1 MTYPDDDR
9 LLVDFLRHYR
19 PPTPPASEDLEDRI
33 LTQITTANTQSN
45 SVPLRRRQR
54 LRYWAI
60 PAAIAAGIIATLISY
75 GALTPKPTSNADQTS
90 LEAFIET
97 SWDGTVSSDE
107 TDYDWLLSHST
118 SIQ

>member
-9 LLVDFLRHYR
+9 PLVDFLRHYR

-33 LTQITTANTQSN
+33 LAQITGANTQSP
-45 SVPLRRRQR
+45 SVPSRRRQR
-54 LRYWAI
+54 SQYWAI
-60 PAAIAAGIIATLISY
+60 PAAIAAGLVATLISY
-75 GALTPKPTSNADQTS
+75 QALTPKPPSNTDQTS

-118 SIQ
+118 SVQ

>member
-9 LLVDFLRHYR
+9 PLIDFLRHYR

-33 LTQITTANTQSN
+33 LAQITAANTQST

-60 PAAIAAGIIATLISY
+60 PTAIAAGLVATVISQQV
-75 GALTPKPTSNADQTS
+75 LTPKPPSNADQAS

-97 SWDGTVSSDE
+97 SWNGTVSSDE

-118 SIQ
+118 SMQ